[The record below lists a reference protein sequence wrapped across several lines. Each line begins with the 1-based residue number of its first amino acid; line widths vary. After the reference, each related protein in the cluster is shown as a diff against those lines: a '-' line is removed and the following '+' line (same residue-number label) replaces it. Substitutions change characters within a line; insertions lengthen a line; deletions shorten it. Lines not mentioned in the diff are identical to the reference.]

1 LPKANSVKQ
10 MRRGTLGRSNR
21 ADYGMIAVRKDSP
34 YKNLRELINA
44 LRKQPARFSIGAGG
58 TVGSQDWLKMAQIAR
73 IADIDPK
80 ALKLVAFEGG
90 GESFTALLANHVT
103 DRVRR
108 RVRSQSACQAGD
120 IRVLAVLADSRLPGA
135 LEHIPTA

>member
-1 LPKANSVKQ
+1 
-10 MRRGTLGRSNR
+10 
-21 ADYGMIAVRKDSP
+21 MIAVRKDSP

-90 GESFTALLANHVT
+90 GESFTALLANHVQIVSG
-103 DRVRR
+103 DVSEAVCMPSRR
-108 RVRSQSACQAGD
+108 HPGTGGTGRFPLTGCAGTYPD
-120 IRVLAVLADSRLPGA
+120 CVSRA
-135 LEHIPTA
+135 MT